1 MSSFYL
7 MHKDTT
13 VCKIELSRSYVEVYN
28 NTLLPMCMKN
38 RDNLFN
44 GFITFC
50 SNRILMYNRENT
62 KEILLECGIDDQ
74 SPLNICLV
82 IRGLSFTDFY
92 WLKSEDSNDSW
103 SSVNLF
109 QNELELDISLVA
121 LCGKVIT
128 DKLRKSFLTGELTG
142 KGTRAKGFFK
152 RNGKIFLV
160 KKMTTTE
167 INAEIYSYIV
177 SKIVNVDSTRYFGIE
192 DSGNTYS
199 YCEIGT
205 SLFREMVHC
214 RSIETYFNENN
225 SKIGNNT
232 YELFMRVDP
241 YNFTKMQLLDYL
253 TLNSDRNRDNYS
265 LVICEGEFQR
275 LFTLF
280 DHDSC
285 FKGKSTKAHYFVSGV
300 TFEDTLKYLKTLS
313 EYNYIRNDIIQQR
326 DIVLSKEFANASK
339 QFISSDQLSGLID
352 RYFDIIGG

>member
-1 MSSFYL
+1 
-7 MHKDTT
+7 MHRDIT
-13 VCKIELSRSYVEVYN
+13 VCRIWLSKSYVEVYN
-28 NTLLPMCMKN
+28 NNLLPVCMKN
-38 RDNLFN
+38 KDNLFN

-82 IRGLSFTDFY
+82 TRGLSLIDFY
-92 WLKSEDSNDSW
+92 WLRSENSNDSW

-109 QNELELDISLVA
+109 QNELELDISLIA
-121 LCGKVIT
+121 LYGKPIT
-128 DKLRKSFLTGELTG
+128 GNLRKSFLTGELTG

-152 RNGKIFLV
+152 KNDKIFLV
-160 KKMTTTE
+160 KKMTANE
-167 INAEIYSYIV
+167 VNAEIYSYIA
-177 SKIVNVDSTRYFGIE
+177 SKIVCVDSTKYFGIE
-192 DSGNTYS
+192 IDGDTYS

-205 SLFREMVHC
+205 SLFKEMLHC
-214 RSIETYFNENN
+214 RDIESHFNENN

-241 YNFTKMQLLDYL
+241 YNFIKMQLFDYL

-265 LVICEGEFQR
+265 LEICNGDIQR
-275 LFTLF
+275 LFTLY

-285 FKGKSTKAHYFVSGV
+285 FKAKSTKAHYFVTGTS
-300 TFEDTLKYLKTLS
+300 FEDTLKYLKTTP
-313 EYNYIRNDIIQQR
+313 EYYYIRSEVLKQK
-326 DIVLSKEFANASK
+326 DIVLSKEFADTSK
-339 QFISSDQLSGLID
+339 KFISSNQLEGLIN